1 MLFLNRFANLRIPG
15 EKRLSR
21 PLVILAFTA
30 AIALMLGFLV
40 LGGANMGN

>member
-1 MLFLNRFANLRIPG
+1 MHLWLRTPG
-15 EKRLSR
+15 EKRLLSR
-21 PLVILAFTA
+21 PLIILAFTA

>member
-1 MLFLNRFANLRIPG
+1 MHLWPRIPG